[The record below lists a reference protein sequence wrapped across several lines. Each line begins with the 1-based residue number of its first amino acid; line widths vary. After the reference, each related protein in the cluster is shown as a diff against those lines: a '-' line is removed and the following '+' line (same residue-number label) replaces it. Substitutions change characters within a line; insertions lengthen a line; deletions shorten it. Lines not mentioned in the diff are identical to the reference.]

1 MSLISWFSGTLGTQ
15 KNRRDNALLTSSSQ
29 PITGAVSQLFVAY
42 GRRLFVPAQVKEEGL
57 HNFSSQHV
65 NQTQT
70 VNTLVACMLA
80 FNIARSVKFLSILI
94 ANTLIML
101 YACALLQLVTV
112 SMVDEIR
119 FTYSTAKILTTS
131 LSPLRNAANVF

>member
-65 NQTQT
+65 NQT
-70 VNTLVACMLA
+70 
-80 FNIARSVKFLSILI
+80 
-94 ANTLIML
+94 
-101 YACALLQLVTV
+101 
-112 SMVDEIR
+112 
-119 FTYSTAKILTTS
+119 
-131 LSPLRNAANVF
+131 

>member
-1 MSLISWFSGTLGTQ
+1 
-15 KNRRDNALLTSSSQ
+15 
-29 PITGAVSQLFVAY
+29 
-42 GRRLFVPAQVKEEGL
+42 
-57 HNFSSQHV
+57 
-65 NQTQT
+65 
-70 VNTLVACMLA
+70 MLA

-131 LSPLRNAANVF
+131 LSPLRNAANVFWKSHAPSLLISFPKAFGRIIVKKFQIFDDFLNSCPFWSRLKAMGTPNVLILSLDYFTE